1 MGRSTMRA
9 STAAHGT
16 LAALAALGLA
26 ACQDADVGQP
36 CELDVY
42 SGSPPVN
49 IDAPVPGQ
57 QGEYCSADTA
67 DYFRSGA
74 IECEN
79 LICIRSAIA
88 GPVAGQFAACP
99 DPSPVAT
106 YPDDVRKYCSKPCV
120 ADRDCENDFI
130 KLVCR
135 PIVLDSGYIN
145 FLQACA
151 AGTATQDQINLYG
164 PCPANAGYLLG
175 SIPSSSYCATPST

>member
-1 MGRSTMRA
+1 MDRSTMRA

-16 LAALAALGLA
+16 LAALAALSLS
-26 ACQDADVGQP
+26 ACQEADVGQP
-36 CELDVY
+36 CQLDVY

-57 QGEYCSADTA
+57 QGTYCSADTS

-79 LICIRSAIA
+79 LICIRSAT
-88 GPVAGQFAACP
+88 GAACAG
-99 DPSPVAT
+99 SGSAFT
-106 YPDDVRKYCSKPCV
+106 GYPDDIRKYCSKPCV

-151 AGTATQDQINLYG
+151 AGTVTQDQINLYG

-175 SIPSSSYCATPST
+175 SIPSSSYCATPSA